1 MGACL
6 GGTNGK
12 ARPRDVESRRR
23 STHHRRLWDV
33 LTTTLPATFFFAG
46 SLFKAPRGPLNARR
60 EDSASDARH
69 VTGVAEVTDVPG
81 IETSGRRA
89 PCNAVNRGGHGGVG
103 KVLERIESHCEKS
116 LATTDTRKSRPRYDV
131 FGFCRHARP
140 ERRARVTSG
149 GALLSARRCASSR
162 GSESFPRVW
171 PRDGLR
177 GGPGSR
183 CSPERRPA
191 GPHVDSPRRVR
202 RRGDVRDRV
211 ERHRVPRLR
220 RGGHGS
226 ARGHDE
232 RAGFAREEVQIQAHP
247 RQGAVHG
254 EQRVGRDVRGGALFR
269 GRAGACSRRRVVP
282 VRGRGPFRAV
292 FR

>member
-1 MGACL
+1 MNPRFPDLAVAAGTGRDATHDAAKPRAPRGIDR
-6 GGTNGK
+6 GGVSRWHERESATAG
-12 ARPRDVESRRR
+12 SRRR
-23 STHHRRLWDV
+23 STHHRRVWDV

-116 LATTDTRKSRPRYDV
+116 LATTDTRKSRARYYV
-131 FGFCRHARP
+131 FGFCRHSRP

-183 CSPERRPA
+183 CSP
-191 GPHVDSPRRVR
+191 
-202 RRGDVRDRV
+202 
-211 ERHRVPRLR
+211 
-220 RGGHGS
+220 
-226 ARGHDE
+226 
-232 RAGFAREEVQIQAHP
+232 
-247 RQGAVHG
+247 
-254 EQRVGRDVRGGALFR
+254 
-269 GRAGACSRRRVVP
+269 
-282 VRGRGPFRAV
+282 
-292 FR
+292 